1 MNNDLAKQFVD
12 ALYKLEAS
20 QDLDSI
26 VALFADDSHTGNVVT
41 SEALHGVE
49 GARTFWQNYRG
60 TFKEVRSTFRN
71 QIVTD
76 GNVALEWTTE
86 GTNGHG
92 KPITYD
98 GVSILETQN
107 GKITRFFAYFDP
119 KHLGEE
125 ITK

>member
-1 MNNDLAKQFVD
+1 MADTIAHQFIA
-12 ALYKLEAS
+12 ALGKLEANKEV
-20 QDLDSI
+20 DAI
-26 VALFADDSHTGNVVT
+26 VALFNEDSHVGNVVT
-41 SEALHGVE
+41 SEAFHGIE

-60 TFKEVRSTFRN
+60 TFREVRSTFRN

-98 GVSILETQN
+98 GVSILETNN
-107 GKITRFFAYFDP
+107 GTITRFFAYFDP
-119 KHLGEE
+119 KHLGAE